1 MMSKK
6 LTVSVLLG
14 IVVVAFAFGMYNYQR
29 RVQTSQME
37 KVTSQDSRLVRMHS
51 PVFGPQN
58 APVTIVEFFDPACET
73 CRAFYPIVK
82 SVMNQY
88 PNDVRLVLRYAPL
101 HAGSD
106 QVVAL
111 LEAAKRQGKYVQVL
125 EAVLA
130 EQPAWASHSQ
140 PNIELAFKAA
150 EAAGLNLEQARADAA
165 KPEVAAVLQQDTE
178 DLTALEVTK
187 TPTFFVNGRGLPSF
201 GPELL
206 AALVAEEVAKVKK

>member
-1 MMSKK
+1 MTSKK
-6 LTVSVLLG
+6 LTVSILLG
-14 IVVVAFAFGMYNYQR
+14 IVVAAFAFGMYNYQR

-37 KVTSQDSRLVRMHS
+37 KVSPQENRVVRMHS
-51 PVFGPQN
+51 PVFGPQG

-73 CRAFYPIVK
+73 CREFYPIVK
-82 SVMNQY
+82 DLMKQY
-88 PNDVRLVLRYAPL
+88 PNDVRLVLRYAPF

-111 LEAAKRQGKYVQVL
+111 LEAAKRQGKYRPVL

-130 EQPAWASHSQ
+130 AQPTWASHGQ

-150 EAAGLNLEQARADAA
+150 EEAGLDLQQARVDAA
-165 KPEVAAVLQQDTE
+165 KPEIDAVLQQDLE

-201 GPELL
+201 GPEQL
-206 AALVAEEVAKVKK
+206 AALVAEEVAKAKK

>member
-1 MMSKK
+1 MTSKK
-6 LTVSVLLG
+6 LTVSILLG
-14 IVVVAFAFGMYNYQR
+14 IVVAAFAFGMYNYQR

-37 KVTSQDSRLVRMHS
+37 KVSTQENRLVRMHS
-51 PVFGPQN
+51 PVFGPQG

-73 CRAFYPIVK
+73 CREFYPIVK
-82 SVMNQY
+82 DLMKQY
-88 PNDVRLVLRYAPL
+88 PNDVRLVLRYAPF

-111 LEAAKRQGKYVQVL
+111 LEAAKRQGKYRPVL

-130 EQPAWASHSQ
+130 AQPTWASHGQ

-150 EAAGLNLEQARADAA
+150 EEAGLDLQQARVDAA
-165 KPEVAAVLQQDTE
+165 KPEIDAVLQQDLE

-201 GPELL
+201 GPEQL
-206 AALVAEEVAKVKK
+206 AALVAEEVAKAKK

>member
-201 GPELL
+201 GPEQL